1 MAADEPAPP
10 RAGSL
15 SFPRMAGDRRSWMR
29 DVTDGEGPG
38 QGERARQAAGGQAG
52 QKHTVAHR
60 VEYGLARTLESA
72 VSALPEGAADAVGR
86 RIGRMVHRLGIRR
99 KVVLDNLRL
108 AFPDRPEAWIEA
120 TALAAYEHLGR
131 ESAAILR
138 LSKLSPEA
146 IVRRT
151 IPVGWDDMNDAL
163 AEGKGVLLVTGH
175 YGNWEIAAA
184 TVASRGIPIAAI
196 VRRQGNR
203 LVDARLDGLRRR
215 LGVETITQ
223 REAPSRV
230 PRLLRR
236 NGVIGIVGDQD
247 ARKAG
252 VFVPF
257 FGRPAS
263 THRGPALFALKLGA
277 PVFAC
282 VARRLPGPGVRY
294 EVSGQ
299 RVPVVRT
306 GDLEA
311 DVQALTAELA
321 ARLEG
326 EIRKAPEQYFWFH
339 RRWKTPA
346 PGEPGILEA
355 GNGEA
360 VSAPADTDPDDA

>member
-1 MAADEPAPP
+1 MSESTNNAGAPRP
-10 RAGSL
+10 
-15 SFPRMAGDRRSWMR
+15 
-29 DVTDGEGPG
+29 VTVPPSTRG
-38 QGERARQAAGGQAG
+38 QTDA
-52 QKHTVAHR
+52 KHTAAHR
-60 VEYGLARTLESA
+60 VEYALARTLETA
-72 VSALPEGAADAVGR
+72 VATLPERAADAVGR
-86 RIGRMVHRLGIRR
+86 RIGRVVHRLGIRR
-99 KVVLDNLRL
+99 KVVEDNLRH
-108 AFPDRPEAWIEA
+108 AFPERDEAWIRRTTLA
-120 TALAAYEHLGR
+120 TYEHLGR

-138 LSKLSPEA
+138 LGKLDRQA
-146 IVRRT
+146 IIDRT
-151 IPVGWDDMNDAL
+151 VPVGWDELEEAL
-163 AEGKGVLLVTGH
+163 AEGKGVMLVTGH

-184 TVASRGIPIAAI
+184 TVASRGTPIAAI

-203 LVDARLDGLRRR
+203 LVDARLDALRRR

-247 ARKAG
+247 ARRAG

-263 THRGPALFALKLGA
+263 THRGPAVFALKLGA

-306 GDLEA
+306 GDAEA
-311 DVQALTAELA
+311 DIQALTAELA

-339 RRWKTPA
+339 RRWKTRPPA
-346 PGEPGILEA
+346 ELSASAA
-355 GNGEA
+355 GRA
-360 VSAPADTDPDDA
+360 DTDSAPADTDPEDA

>member
-1 MAADEPAPP
+1 MQHAKQSPSPAPP
-10 RAGSL
+10 AAQDP
-15 SFPRMAGDRRSWMR
+15 PRTGGD
-29 DVTDGEGPG
+29 T
-38 QGERARQAAGGQAG
+38 ARHSA
-52 QKHTVAHR
+52 AHR
-60 VEYGLARTLESA
+60 VEYALARTLETA
-72 VSALPEGAADAVGR
+72 VATLPERAADAVGR
-86 RIGRMVHRLGIRR
+86 RIGRMVYRLGIRR
-99 KVVLDNLRL
+99 KVVEENLRL
-108 AFPDRPEAWIEA
+108 AYPDQPEAWIHA
-120 TALAAYEHLGR
+120 TARAAYEHLGR

-138 LSKLSPEA
+138 LGRLDRQAVIE
-146 IVRRT
+146 RT
-151 IPVGWDDMNDAL
+151 VPVGWDELQEAL
-163 AEGKGVLLVTGH
+163 DEGQGVILVTGH

-184 TVASRGIPIAAI
+184 TVASRGTPISAI
-196 VRRQGNR
+196 VRRQGNL
-203 LVDARLDGLRRR
+203 LVDARLDALRRN

-236 NGVIGIVGDQD
+236 NRVIGIVGDQD
-247 ARKAG
+247 ARRAG

-263 THRGPALFALKLGA
+263 THRGPALFALRLGA

-282 VARRLPGPGVRY
+282 VARRLPGREVRY

-321 ARLEG
+321 KRLEG

-339 RRWKTPA
+339 RRWKSSP
-346 PGEPGILEA
+346 EPEPSGLETGTA
-355 GNGEA
+355 QA
-360 VSAPADTDPDDA
+360 VSALADTHTDDA

>member
-1 MAADEPAPP
+1 MAESKEEGAP
-10 RAGSL
+10 
-15 SFPRMAGDRRSWMR
+15 
-29 DVTDGEGPG
+29 VTVPPSTRG
-38 QGERARQAAGGQAG
+38 QTDA
-52 QKHTVAHR
+52 KHSAAHR
-60 VEYGLARTLESA
+60 VEYALARTLETA
-72 VSALPEGAADAVGR
+72 VATLPEGAADAVGR
-86 RIGRMVHRLGIRR
+86 RIGRMVHGLGIRR
-99 KVVLDNLRL
+99 KVVEANLRHAYPEQPDEWIRRTVL
-108 AFPDRPEAWIEA
+108 A
-120 TALAAYEHLGR
+120 TYEHLGR

-138 LSKLSPEA
+138 LSKLNRQA
-146 IVRRT
+146 IVDRT
-151 IPVGWDDMNDAL
+151 VPVGWDELNEAL
-163 AEGKGVLLVTGH
+163 DEKKGVLLVTGH

-203 LVDARLDGLRRR
+203 LVDARLDSLRRN

-230 PRLLRR
+230 PRLLRK

-282 VARRLPGPGVRY
+282 VARRLPGAGVRY

-299 RVPVVRT
+299 RVPVART

-311 DVQALTAELA
+311 DVRALTAELA

-339 RRWKTPA
+339 RRWKTKPPA
-346 PGEPGILEA
+346 DLSAPDGGM
-355 GNGEA
+355 GT
-360 VSAPADTDPDDA
+360 VDSAPADTDPDDA